1 MEWKIMDEIVQYVN
15 EQSIRGDLAREFAGI
30 VSDFQAGTISKED
43 KDALAQEVLAA
54 YHANGLAEDENMLRW
69 AVAAAG
75 VVGSLV

>member
-1 MEWKIMDEIVQYVN
+1 MDEIVQYVN
-15 EQSIRGDLAREFAGI
+15 EQSIRGDLAREFTGI

-54 YHANGLAEDENMLRW
+54 YHANGLAEDEVTLRW
-69 AVAAAG
+69 AVSAAS

>member
-15 EQSIRGDLAREFAGI
+15 EQSIRGELAREFVGI

-54 YHANGLAEDENMLRW
+54 YHANGLAEDEVTLRW
-69 AVAAAG
+69 AVSAAS

>member
-1 MEWKIMDEIVQYVN
+1 MDEIVQYVN
-15 EQSIRGDLAREFAGI
+15 EQSIRGELAREFVGI

-54 YHANGLAEDENMLRW
+54 YHANGLAEDEVTLRW
-69 AVAAAG
+69 AVSAAS